1 MIPQLL
7 LVLLST
13 GMAPVESFP
22 SWVQPLVEFQPISQ
36 ITETL
41 RGFASGE
48 VIASNLAITLVWC
61 IGLLVGLGYFALQ
74 AQKRTR

>member
-7 LVLLST
+7 FVLLST

-22 SWVQPLVEFQPISQ
+22 NWVQPFVQYQPISQ

-41 RGFASGE
+41 RGLASG
-48 VIASNLAITLVWC
+48 VIVPANLAITLVWC
-61 IGLLVGLGYFALQ
+61 IGLLVGLGYLALKS
-74 AQKRTR
+74 QKRTQ